1 MTPMSEELPKK
12 YKPKEIEI
20 KWAEKWESDKEYR
33 YDPSVPRENTFVV
46 DTPPPT
52 VSGSLHMGHVFSYSQ
67 TDMNVRYQR
76 MLGKNIFY
84 PMGWDDN
91 GLPTER
97 RVQNQFAIQCEPT
110 LPYKEDWNPT
120 PAPKKVRELEKVSRK
135 NFLEACS
142 LQTEEDEKKYEALW
156 RRLGL
161 SIDWDQNYSTVG
173 EHCRK
178 ISQNSFLDLYK
189 KGFIYAVES
198 PVLWDT
204 TFQTAVAQAEVEDRE
219 KHGNFHDIRF
229 QVEGG
234 GDFIISTTR
243 PELLAACIA
252 VVAHPDDQRYK
263 GLFGKNARTPLYD
276 GIVPIIP
283 AEHADP
289 EKGTGIMMICTFG
302 DVADVDFW
310 RAEKMPMRQIIGRSG
325 RLVPVDFG
333 EEPYKS
339 GSVEAAN
346 AAYKEIEGLYA
357 KQARTKV
364 KEMLEASGALVGE
377 LKPTEQAVKFYEKG
391 DQPLEFVSTRQWFI
405 KILDH
410 KEELLAQGRKVQWH
424 PEFMLK
430 RFEQWV
436 EGLNQD
442 WCISRQRFFGVP
454 FPVWY
459 PVLEE
464 GELDFTNPIF
474 APESALPVDPQSDCP
489 EGFKEEQRGKPGGF
503 AGDTDVMDTWATS
516 SLTPQISSHWG
527 LDEKRHQ
534 KLFPADLRPQ
544 AHEIIRT
551 WAFYTITK
559 SWMHEK
565 AIPWHHAAI
574 SGWVVTPDRQ
584 KMSKSKGKAVTPE
597 GLLEEYSADALRY
610 WSARA
615 KLGQDTIYDEN
626 VFKVGHRLA
635 MKIFNASKFTLMQL
649 QAAEADSSIGSWN
662 LADVSQP
669 LDKAW
674 IARMRTLLG
683 SASNSFEAF
692 QYSAVLLEVE
702 SAFWDFCDNYL
713 ELVKNRAYEGSDASA
728 RKSAVAT
735 LEWTLKAFLRLL
747 APFLPYITEEV
758 WSWRFAKSEGAASI
772 HKAPWPTEEEL
783 PLPSEQNGTDFDAA
797 RTVLDKIRAEK
808 AAEKKSIKWPVTSLR
823 IAGEAAT
830 IEAVK
835 RVLNDVISAGNVS
848 LSAVDL
854 QAEEA
859 PLKVEVVLGTS
870 DGREK

>member
-1 MTPMSEELPKK
+1 MSEELPKK

>member
-1 MTPMSEELPKK
+1 MSTEELPKK
-12 YKPKEIEI
+12 YKPADVES
-20 KWAEKWESDKEYR
+20 KWAQRWESDGIYR
-33 YDPSVPRENTFVV
+33 YDPAVPREDTFVV

-52 VSGSLHMGHVFSYSQ
+52 VSGSLHMGHVFSYAQ
-67 TDMNVRYQR
+67 TDMIVRYNR

-97 RVQNQFAIQCEPT
+97 RVQNQFAIQCEPS
-110 LPYKEDWNPT
+110 LPYKEGWGPT
-120 PAPKKVRELEKVSRK
+120 PATKKTKELEKVSRK

-142 LQTEEDEKKYEALW
+142 IQTLEDEKKYEALW

-161 SIDWDQNYSTVG
+161 SIDWNENYSTVG
-173 EHCRK
+173 EHCRRV
-178 ISQNSFLDLYK
+178 SQHSFLDLFNK
-189 KGFIYAVES
+189 KLVYAVES

-229 QVEGG
+229 TVEGG
-234 GDFIISTTR
+234 GDFVISTTR
-243 PELLAACIA
+243 PELLAACVA
-252 VVAHPDDQRYK
+252 VVAHPDDARYK
-263 GLFGKNARTPLYD
+263 ELFGKNALTPLFD
-276 GIVPIIP
+276 APVPIMA

-325 RLVPVDFG
+325 RLVAVDFG
-333 EEPYKS
+333 AEPFAS
-339 GSVEAAN
+339 ASVEKAN

-357 KQARTKV
+357 KQARTKT
-364 KEMLEASGALVGE
+364 KEMLEAAGALVGD

-405 KILDH
+405 KILEH
-410 KEELLAQGRKVQWH
+410 KEELLAQGRKVEWH
-424 PEFMLK
+424 PDFMQT
-430 RFEQWV
+430 RYEQWV

-459 PVLEE
+459 PVLDD
-464 GELDFTNPIF
+464 GETDFSSPIV
-474 APESALPVDPQSDCP
+474 APDASLPIDPQSDCP
-489 EGFKEEQRGKPGGF
+489 EGFEESQRGKPGGF
-503 AGDTDVMDTWATS
+503 VGDTDVMDTWATS

-527 LDEKRHQ
+527 LDEKRHS

-559 SWMHEK
+559 AWMHERE
-565 AIPWHHAAI
+565 IPWRHAAI
-574 SGWVVTPDRQ
+574 SGWVVSPDRQ

-597 GLLEEYSADALRY
+597 GLLETYSSDALRY

-615 KLGQDTIYDEN
+615 KLGADTIYDEN

-635 MKIFNASKFTLMQL
+635 TKIFNASKFTLMQL
-649 QAAEADSSIGSWN
+649 DGAAEDTDIGSWS
-662 LADVSQP
+662 LADVREP
-669 LDKAW
+669 LDRAW
-674 IARMRTLLG
+674 IARMRALLA
-683 SASNSFEAF
+683 SAPEQFANYRYAAVVMDVEA
-692 QYSAVLLEVE
+692 
-702 SAFWDFCDNYL
+702 AFWDFCDNYL
-713 ELVKNRAYEGSDASA
+713 ELVKNRAYEAKDPAA

-735 LEWTLKAFLRLL
+735 LEWTVKAFLRLF

-758 WSWRFAKSEGAASI
+758 WSWRFAETEGVPSI
-772 HKAPWPTEEEL
+772 HKAPWPN
-783 PLPSEQNGTDFDAA
+783 PSELDAAPEEPGTLFDAA
-797 RTVLDKIRAEK
+797 KTVLERIRAEK
-808 AAEKKSIKWPVTSLR
+808 AAEKKSIKWPVESMR
-823 IAGEAAT
+823 IVGETADLD
-830 IEAVK
+830 AVK
-835 RVLNDVISAGNVS
+835 RVLNDVLSAGNVANES
-848 LSAVDL
+848 VAF
-854 QAEEA
+854 QMEET

-870 DGREK
+870 DGREN